1 MLLSMTALGQKTY
14 LDSLNRSFDNCVF
27 LHDSLSKEVSYLKEL
42 ISIENQLTNENT
54 TYMNILETQITE
66 LNTQKANL
74 STIID
79 KANKDYDGLINQSKI
94 DKRKAKSKGIL
105 IGLVSFSGGAGVGA
119 ILTAIYFLLK

>member
-1 MLLSMTALGQKTY
+1 MLLSMTACAQTTY

-42 ISIENQLTNENT
+42 ISVETQLTNENT
-54 TYMNILETQITE
+54 TYINILETQITE

-119 ILTAIYFLLK
+119 ILTAVFLLK

>member
-1 MLLSMTALGQKTY
+1 
-14 LDSLNRSFDNCVF
+14 
-27 LHDSLSKEVSYLKEL
+27 
-42 ISIENQLTNENT
+42 
-54 TYMNILETQITE
+54 

-74 STIID
+74 ITIID

-119 ILTAIYFLLK
+119 ILTAVFLPK